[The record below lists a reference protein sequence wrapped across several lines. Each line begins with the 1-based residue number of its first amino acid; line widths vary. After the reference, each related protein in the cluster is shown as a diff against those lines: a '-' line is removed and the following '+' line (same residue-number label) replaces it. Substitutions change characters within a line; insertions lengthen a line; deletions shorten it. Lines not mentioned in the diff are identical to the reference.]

1 MALDPERRRNL
12 YAMKLRSLV
21 NEHLSTPALEVVG
34 TDDGA
39 SARLSDG
46 GVAVLAEERIDRAIG
61 TALALSV
68 RSSSS
73 EIEIFA
79 EGASG
84 VLARRAMLFSGVINI
99 WEIKGKEIELAR
111 PDRPLDGLQTP
122 ELPALIAVMQGA
134 GLEVVSEHG
143 VIVGEVAGLEVARI
157 VSDLNGDRIEVG
169 VGAHDREA
177 FALLHGHLPT
187 TEAIARV
194 ADVVKNH
201 RMPGAEPH
209 PLNRLGAERWL
220 RARLIAEPERIGAQK
235 LEAAEPPVERTNLK
249 EAVPAVAKGLT
260 NDGKELVV
268 VCAVGI
274 DLDVLPF
281 AADARLLHDPSAKLK
296 VVVPQRDAHQ
306 ILFDLAGRLVHEAEI
321 VGVDDNWREWKP
333 SPSVP

>member
-111 PDRPLDGLQTP
+111 PDGPLDGLQTP

-260 NDGKELVV
+260 HDGKELVV

-281 AADARLLHDPSAKLK
+281 AADARLLHDQSAKLK
-296 VVVPQRDAHQ
+296 VMIPQRDAHQ
-306 ILFDLAGRLVHEAEI
+306 ILFDLAGRLVQEAEI
-321 VGVDDNWREWKP
+321 VGVDDNWRQWKP

>member
-61 TALALSV
+61 IALALSV

-111 PDRPLDGLQTP
+111 PDGPLDRLQTP

-249 EAVPAVAKGLT
+249 EAVPAVAKGTT

-281 AADARLLHDPSAKLK
+281 AADARLLHDPSATLK